1 MKNKN
6 VIIDKLK
13 EIAENEKV
21 SLKYIYDNINTYN
34 IKYGLK
40 LKDSDINI
48 LVKNRLKSGIDMSPS
63 NMKDIVK
70 P

>member
-40 LKDSDINI
+40 LKDADINI